1 MTTVITGPW
10 GPFRYNVVRRTW
22 WWSDDLYRIHGFEP
36 GEVVPTTD
44 LLVAHKHPDDAA
56 VATAI
61 ILNAFTSGEPFALW
75 HRIID
80 ARMRTRTVV
89 SVGDGV
95 RDDSG
100 TLIEVRGY
108 MVDVTGSKRG
118 QTARDIDEAVRRSAE
133 SRGAIE
139 QAKGVIMATL
149 GIDED
154 QAFGLLKRNSQHAN
168 VKLRDLAQTLLE
180 TLAKMREGGLG
191 ADKAVE
197 TVLRTDLMTG
207 VEAQSPPALSETQ
220 STNGVASRQSSRTRS
235 ISSEVWMKGANP

>member
-10 GPFRYNVVRRTW
+10 GPFRYNVLAKTW

-44 LLVAHKHPDDAA
+44 LLVAHKHPEDAA

-80 ARMRTRTVV
+80 ARLRTRTVV
-89 SVGDGV
+89 SVGDGH

-100 TLIEVRGY
+100 TLVEVRGY
-108 MVDVTGSKRG
+108 MVDVTGSKRS

-133 SRGAIE
+133 SRGTIE
-139 QAKGVIMATL
+139 QAKGIIMATL
-149 GIDED
+149 GVDADE
-154 QAFGLLKRNSQHAN
+154 AFNLLKTNSQNDN
-168 VKLRDLAQTLLE
+168 VKVRDLAARLLE
-180 TLAKMREGGLG
+180 TIAEMRQVGLG
-191 ADKAVE
+191 PEKAVNA
-197 TVLRTDLMTG
+197 VLHKDLLPRG
-207 VEAQSPPALSETQ
+207 GAQSPPALSETH
-220 STNGVASRQSSRTRS
+220 STNGAASRQSFRTRS
-235 ISSEVWMKGANP
+235 RSSGVWMNGSKP

>member
-1 MTTVITGPW
+1 MTTVITGPY
-10 GPFRYNVVRRTW
+10 GPFVYNVVTGSW

-36 GEVVPTTD
+36 GDVVPTTQ

-61 ILNAFTSGEPFALW
+61 ILNAFTCGEPFALW

-80 ARMRTRTVV
+80 ARLRTRTVV

-95 RDDSG
+95 RDASG

-133 SRGAIE
+133 SRGTIE

-149 GIDED
+149 AVDSD
-154 QAFGLLKRNSQHAN
+154 TAFAMLKRHSQNAN
-168 VKLRDLAQTLLE
+168 VKLRDLAQALLTTLDD
-180 TLAKMREGGLG
+180 MRRSGLD
-191 ADKAVE
+191 ARKAVE
-197 TVLRTDLMTG
+197 EVLGGDVG
-207 VEAQSPPALSETQ
+207 
-220 STNGVASRQSSRTRS
+220 
-235 ISSEVWMKGANP
+235 